1 MEPLGPTP
9 ILVRAI
15 KQYFLICKLKILYGI
30 TPNITSS
37 MKKTDP
43 HLKEVNQN
51 IEPKTLDGCEECL
64 QMASDGYIYAVYD

>member
-1 MEPLGPTP
+1 
-9 ILVRAI
+9 
-15 KQYFLICKLKILYGI
+15 
-30 TPNITSS
+30 